1 MFDAISS
8 QASKLV
14 KLTNRVKKNHSK
26 TKLITITSGKGG
38 VGKSTFTANMAFLL
52 SKRGFRVA
60 VLDADIGLAN
70 MQVLFDLKPQNT
82 LFEYIDGTK
91 TLDEVIT
98 KTIYPNVY
106 LIAGRSGYQYSVN
119 KNSFVFSRIVK
130 DVISLN
136 HFDILLVDT
145 GAGLNEYVKEFLSI
159 SENILAIKKAEYVQG
174 RYDLKDTVKSKRT
187 FLTYFEELTE
197 EKQKQDTSNNYGNWF
212 STLQH
217 LKKIVPKNMTFDEI
231 DENFVKKVQLYFEK
245 DALTKSELPL
255 SQNSKYS
262 YFNKFK
268 AALRNAFDN
277 GYLTINYAAKV
288 KSFEQVESQ
297 REYLIFDELQR
308 LAKAE
313 CKYPVLKKAFLF
325 SCLSGLRWS
334 DINTLIWKE
343 VRDEGDISKVN
354 FRQEKTDG
362 VEYLYISKQA
372 RELLGERQDP
382 QERVFKG
389 LKYGM
394 TYNTEIIRWCNRAAV
409 PKHITFHSARHTNAV
424 LLLENGADIY
434 TVSKRLGHRE
444 LRTTQIYAKIVD
456 SKMKETAEIIPEL
469 NIEL

>member
-1 MFDAISS
+1 MKISLI
-8 QASKLV
+8 QRKL
-14 KLTNRVKKNHSK
+14 KDGRISLSIEFYRGSE
-26 TKLITITSGKGG
+26 ITDDGKR
-38 VGKSTFTANMAFLL
+38 KHLRNFEN
-52 SKRGFRVA
+52 
-60 VLDADIGLAN
+60 LD
-70 MQVLFDLKPQNT
+70 T
-82 LFEYIDGTK
+82 
-91 TLDEVIT
+91 
-98 KTIYPNVY
+98 Y
-106 LIAGRSGYQYSVN
+106 LIIDPKTAKEKKEN
-119 KNSFVFSRIVK
+119 KEALEFAEN
-130 DVISLN
+130 VIS
-136 HFDILLVDT
+136 IR
-145 GAGLNEYVKEFLSI
+145 
-159 SENILAIKKAEYVQG
+159 KAEYAQG
-174 RYDLKDTVKSKRT
+174 RFELKNTAKAKRVFLNFFADLAEEKRT
-187 FLTYFEELTE
+187 L
-197 EKQKQDTSNNYGNWF
+197 DSSNNYGNWF
-212 STLQH
+212 STYQH
-217 LKKIVPKNMTFDEI
+217 LKKVVPKNLTFEEI
-231 DENFVKKVQLYFEK
+231 DEFFIKKVRKYFEK
-245 DALTKSELPL
+245 DAISKSDLPL

-268 AALRNAFDN
+268 AALRYAFDN
-277 GYLTINYAAKV
+277 GYLTINYAAKI
-288 KSFEQVESQ
+288 KSFEQAESQ

-343 VRDEGDISKVN
+343 VRDEGDISRVN
-354 FRQEKTDG
+354 FRQEKTEG

-456 SKMKETAEIIPEL
+456 SKMKEAAEIIPEL

>member
-1 MFDAISS
+1 MKISLS
-8 QASKLV
+8 QRKL
-14 KLTNRVKKNHSK
+14 KDGRISLSIEFYRGSE
-26 TKLITITSGKGG
+26 ITDDGKR
-38 VGKSTFTANMAFLL
+38 KHLRNFEN
-52 SKRGFRVA
+52 
-60 VLDADIGLAN
+60 LD
-70 MQVLFDLKPQNT
+70 T
-82 LFEYIDGTK
+82 
-91 TLDEVIT
+91 
-98 KTIYPNVY
+98 Y
-106 LIAGRSGYQYSVN
+106 LIIDPKTAKEKKEN
-119 KNSFVFSRIVK
+119 KEALEFAEN
-130 DVISLN
+130 VI
-136 HFDILLVDT
+136 
-145 GAGLNEYVKEFLSI
+145 
-159 SENILAIKKAEYVQG
+159 AIRKAEYAQG
-174 RYDLKDTVKSKRT
+174 RFELKNTAKAKRVFLNFFADLAEEKRT
-187 FLTYFEELTE
+187 L
-197 EKQKQDTSNNYGNWF
+197 DSSNNYGNWY
-212 STLQH
+212 STYQH
-217 LKKIVPKNMTFDEI
+217 LKKVVPKNLTFEEI
-231 DENFVKKVQLYFEK
+231 DEYFIKKVRKYFEK
-245 DALTKSELPL
+245 DAISKSDLPL

-277 GYLTINYAAKV
+277 GYLTINYASKI
-288 KSFEQVESQ
+288 KSFEQAESQ

-343 VRDEGDISKVN
+343 VRDEGDISRVN
-354 FRQEKTDG
+354 FRQEKTEG

-372 RELLGERQDP
+372 RDLLGERQDP

-456 SKMKETAEIIPEL
+456 SKMKEAAEIIPEL
-469 NIEL
+469 NIEI